1 MVLNYYK
8 LAEQPFGV
16 TPDPRYLYLS
26 PTHREALASA
36 LYGITVGRGFT
47 ALIAKPGMGKTTILF
62 HLLQKLQG
70 SARTVFLFQTQSSP
84 RDLLRSVLVDLG
96 IEDDGGD
103 LVQMQ
108 AKMNQALLQHSTSG
122 KRFVVVIDEAQNLD
136 ESVLEV
142 VRMLSN
148 FETPREK
155 LMQIVLAGQP
165 QLAKRL
171 ASPSMEQLRQRVS
184 IVARLMPLDV
194 TETRAYIEHR
204 LYVAGYESKTP
215 LFTDRAFAMIAK
227 YSGGI
232 PRNINNLCFNAMSLG
247 CVRKQETIDRDV
259 IKEVLTDLDL
269 TPLFEDAPV
278 AGSKPVSSPIS
289 VPALPFASTS
299 SARPWGGWPLKVGA
313 AAAAIALGA
322 VAWPTVRSHWIARA
336 SNDVK
341 PLAVVALPEVAPAS
355 GTPAVSPAAT
365 VAERPAQPAQSM
377 PESGA
382 EIQSAAHPVTTS
394 PVSLLESS
402 ARNVSSESAGA
413 NRALPEQAFR
423 TISIV
428 RNETLFGIS
437 MENYGRYDQKI
448 VDIIRQMNPSLTDP
462 DHIKAGQKLRIPV
475 VSKDS
480 NLANPAAQTA
490 EVNKQ

>member
-1 MVLNYYK
+1 
-8 LAEQPFGV
+8 
-16 TPDPRYLYLS
+16 
-26 PTHREALASA
+26 
-36 LYGITVGRGFT
+36 
-47 ALIAKPGMGKTTILF
+47 
-62 HLLQKLQG
+62 
-70 SARTVFLFQTQSSP
+70 
-84 RDLLRSVLVDLG
+84 LLRSLLVDLG
-96 IEDDGGD
+96 IDDDGGD

-108 AKMNQALLQHSTSG
+108 AKMNQALLQHSTTG

-194 TETRAYIEHR
+194 AETRAYIEHR
-204 LYVAGYESKTP
+204 LFVAGRESNVP

-269 TPLFEDAPV
+269 SPLFEDAPL
-278 AGSKPVSSPIS
+278 AGSVKPIVSPVT
-289 VPALPFASTS
+289 VPALPYASPS
-299 SARPWGGWPLKVGA
+299 STAWNGWPLKVGA
-313 AAAAIALGA
+313 TAAAIALGA
-322 VAWPTVRSHWIARA
+322 LGWSAVHSHWIARA

-341 PLAVVALPEVAPAS
+341 PA
-355 GTPAVSPAAT
+355 AAT
-365 VAERPAQPAQSM
+365 VAAPASQPAPVSTAPAAAPASTTTPAAETTSQPASAM
-377 PESGA
+377 PETDA
-382 EIQSAAHPVTTS
+382 ATQSATHPVTTS
-394 PVSLLESS
+394 PVSLMESTPKTAAS
-402 ARNVSSESAGA
+402 APRT
-413 NRALPEQAFR
+413 LPPQAFR

-428 RNETLFGIS
+428 RDETLFGIS
-437 MENYGRYDQKI
+437 MKNYGRYDQQI
-448 VDIIRQMNPSLTDP
+448 VDVIRQMNPGLTDP

-475 VSKDS
+475 IDKNS

>member
-103 LVQMQ
+103 LIQMQ
-108 AKMNQALLQHSTSG
+108 AKMNQALLQQSALG

-184 IVARLMPLDV
+184 IVARLMPFDAA
-194 TETRAYIEHR
+194 ETKAYIEHR
-204 LYVAGYESKTP
+204 LRVAGYESNTP
-215 LFTDRAFAMIAK
+215 MFTDRAFAMIARH
-227 YSGGI
+227 SQGI

-247 CVRKQETIDRDV
+247 CVRKQDTIDRDV
-259 IKEVLTDLDL
+259 IKEVLADLDL
-269 TPLFEDAPV
+269 SPLFEDAPE
-278 AGSKPVSSPIS
+278 PVRSAPPSIS
-289 VPALPFASTS
+289 LPAVSFASKLNKPAT
-299 SARPWGGWPLKVGA
+299 PGWLLKVGA
-313 AAAAIALGA
+313 AAAAVALAAIAWSA
-322 VAWPTVRSHWIARA
+322 IRTYSVAKA
-336 SNDVK
+336 SNDPK
-341 PLAVVALPEVAPAS
+341 PVSASQAALAPVSIPAQAPAELPQTTA
-355 GTPAVSPAAT
+355 TPAVDSQNPART
-365 VAERPAQPAQSM
+365 VA
-377 PESGA
+377 
-382 EIQSAAHPVTTS
+382 TS
-394 PVSLLESS
+394 SVSLLDSS
-402 ARNVSSESAGA
+402 PKSGPAGTM
-413 NRALPEQAFR
+413 RATHAIPEQAYR
-423 TISIV
+423 TISVV

-437 MENYGRYDQKI
+437 IENYGRYDQQI
-448 VDIIRQMNPSLTDP
+448 VDVIRQMNPGLEDP
-462 DHIKAGQKLRIPV
+462 NHIKAGQKLRIPV
-475 VSKDS
+475 VEQNS
-480 NLANPAAQTA
+480 NLSNAAAPSAA
-490 EVNKQ
+490 EVNK